1 MSYIHIYLHPED
13 TKDKLLLTTYNSKTL
28 IFELLSKLAPIAF
41 NDDCYK
47 ILTIK
52 DMDNLIAELNS
63 DKDKWGTKIAEYS
76 KYAHKNTELI
86 EEILEMK
93 KILESLKSQLEFCY
107 TLKHI
112 IIDTGNSDFKYVS
125 INME

>member
-52 DMDNLIAELNS
+52 DMDNLIAELNLN
-63 DKDKWGTKIAEYS
+63 KDKWNTKIIEYS
-76 KYAHKNTELI
+76 KYAYKNTELI

>member
-52 DMDNLIAELNS
+52 DMDNLIAELNLN
-63 DKDKWGTKIAEYS
+63 KDKWDTKIVEYS
-76 KYAHKNTELI
+76 KYAYKNTELI